1 MAQSVENPNLD
12 FSSGH
17 DVRVLRS
24 SLMLGSALSRESA
37 RDSLPLLS
45 QINKSLKKIRRDFSV
60 QSQYIVTEN
69 CIVFLISVPFEI

>member
-45 QINKSLKKIRRDFSV
+45 QINKSLKKNSKGFLSAVTVHCYRELHCLSDFCS
-60 QSQYIVTEN
+60 
-69 CIVFLISVPFEI
+69 F